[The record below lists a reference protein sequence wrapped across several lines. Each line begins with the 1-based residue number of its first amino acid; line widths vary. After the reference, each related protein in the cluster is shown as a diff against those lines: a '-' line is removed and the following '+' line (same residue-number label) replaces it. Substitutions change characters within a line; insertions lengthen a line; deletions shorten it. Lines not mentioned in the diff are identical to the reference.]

1 MRSSKNL
8 ENKIPLDTCQ
18 NVQLVCMKGQAYSF
32 SKYPMQYNQDQMK
45 GSYDLFN
52 QLGSHVNITHFQISS
67 SRRSR

>member
-32 SKYPMQYNQDQMK
+32 SKYPMQYNQDQMPLTNE
-45 GSYDLFN
+45 G
-52 QLGSHVNITHFQISS
+52 QL
-67 SRRSR
+67 